1 MGGSMSSIVIFGNTS
16 GSITLDTPAVAGTNT
31 IILPAQ
37 TGTAVVADNLGNVSV
52 TGNASVTGNLSFN
65 SGYGSSSLAYGC
77 RAWVNFNGSGTP
89 AIRAS
94 GNINSITDN
103 GAGNYSISFT
113 NPLVD
118 ANYSVTGIASDT
130 GGVGNRGLV
139 SLYRGLS
146 DPNTSSFRIF
156 TFTDTTQTDNTFIC
170 LSVFR

>member
-1 MGGSMSSIVIFGNTS
+1 MSSIVLFGDTS
-16 GSITLDTPAVAGTNT
+16 GSITLDAPAVAGTNT
-31 IILPAQ
+31 LTLPTS
-37 TGTAVVADNLGNVSV
+37 TGTVVVANGSGNV
-52 TGNASVTGNLSFN
+52 SVTGNLSFN
-65 SGYGSSSLAYGC
+65 SGYGSSAVAYGC

-103 GAGNYSISFT
+103 GAGNYSINFT

-146 DPNTSSFRIF
+146 DPNTSSFRVF